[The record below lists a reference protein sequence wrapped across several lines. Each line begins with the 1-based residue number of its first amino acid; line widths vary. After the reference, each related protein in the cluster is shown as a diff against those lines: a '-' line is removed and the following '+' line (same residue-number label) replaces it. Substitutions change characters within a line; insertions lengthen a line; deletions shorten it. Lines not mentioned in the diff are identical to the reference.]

1 MTTWM
6 LPRLAA
12 PAELLFPAILER
24 ARAQGAVGAEA
35 EVPGAPPPRGV

>member
-1 MTTWM
+1 MDAS
-6 LPRLAA
+6 RL

-24 ARAQGAVGAEA
+24 ARSQGAAGAEA